1 MNSGEKLKYH
11 FLLFMRVWLT
21 YGGSYFNRIYQKCL
35 LRVRFLMRLKEAE
48 RRNARGSYLKL
59 NFASLRQ
66 SLFYDYIQPN
76 HAKQITFI
84 GFN

>member
-1 MNSGEKLKYH
+1 
-11 FLLFMRVWLT
+11 
-21 YGGSYFNRIYQKCL
+21 
-35 LRVRFLMRLKEAE
+35 MRLKEAE

-66 SLFYDYIQPN
+66 SLFYDYIQLN

-84 GFN
+84 GFNW